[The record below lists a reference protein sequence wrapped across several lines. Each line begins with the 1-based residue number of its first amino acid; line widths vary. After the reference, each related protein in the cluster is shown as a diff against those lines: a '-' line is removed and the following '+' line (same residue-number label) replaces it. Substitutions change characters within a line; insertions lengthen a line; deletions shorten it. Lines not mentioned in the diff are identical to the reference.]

1 MSRPDN
7 QVNELHLRD
16 PKPGDF
22 WHEHFCPYHIVLAVT
37 PVGVVIADKT
47 RPDGDSHYT
56 FDLESARE
64 ITHEEHAKAVR
75 YSSGN
80 GFAADVVPVRAALSV
95 REWKSAGSKY
105 IAIAEQKAAPHAGE
119 ALMDTNKM
127 RDISRE
133 QFEEWYSAIVC
144 CDIDVLRDSRTSEG
158 GEGFPYR
165 INGPDGE
172 ADFEVSEPASIAW
185 LAWKASREAAVME
198 LPGTEWFGEYSQEAV
213 SVMRDGCAEAIEAQG
228 LKVEVKP

>member
-1 MSRPDN
+1 MSKPDN

-22 WHEHFCPYHIVLAVT
+22 WHERFCPYHIVLAVT
-37 PVGVVIADKT
+37 PAGVVIADKT
-47 RPDGDSHYT
+47 KRDGDSHYT

-95 REWKSAGSKY
+95 REWKAAGSKY
-105 IAIAEQKAAPHAGE
+105 IAVAEQKAAPHAGE

-127 RDISRE
+127 REMREAFERTNSRDHRR
-133 QFEEWYSAIVC
+133 QPPKGNNY
-144 CDIDVLRDSRTSEG
+144 ID
-158 GEGFPYR
+158 PMAQ
-165 INGPDGE
+165 
-172 ADFEVSEPASIAW
+172 ADWESFQKGW
-185 LAWKASREAAVME
+185 QASREAVVVE
-198 LPGTEWFGEYSQEAV
+198 LPKSRADAGETANGDQSLLSALMANHLAIEQ
-213 SVMRDGCAEAIEAQG
+213 CKEAIEAQG
-228 LKVEVKP
+228 VKCK